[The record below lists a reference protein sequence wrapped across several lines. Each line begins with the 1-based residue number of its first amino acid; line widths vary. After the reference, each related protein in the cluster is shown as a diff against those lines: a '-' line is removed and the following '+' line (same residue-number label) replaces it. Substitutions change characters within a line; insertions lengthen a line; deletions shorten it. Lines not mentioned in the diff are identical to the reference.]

1 MSYVSSFLA
10 AGTFR
15 PLVRGVLDPRGQNRH
30 LFEREARVGTTVD
43 MLDEVEEDL
52 MARSFLFA
60 NPISYRD
67 GVGAATQ
74 AIRVMLAKV
83 DPTIG
88 AERTREETS

>member
-1 MSYVSSFLA
+1 VYISSFLA

-30 LFEREARVGTTVD
+30 LFEWEARVGSTVE

-74 AIRVMLAKV
+74 AIRAMLVKV
-83 DPTIG
+83 DATLG
-88 AERTREETS
+88 AKRTGKESI

>member
-1 MSYVSSFLA
+1 VGYS
-10 AGTFR
+10 TQE
-15 PLVRGVLDPRGQNRH
+15 VRTAVF
-30 LFEREARVGTTVD
+30 FEREARVGTTVD

-74 AIRVMLAKV
+74 AIRAMLAKV

-88 AERTREETS
+88 AKRTREEAS

>member
-1 MSYVSSFLA
+1 M
-10 AGTFR
+10 
-15 PLVRGVLDPRGQNRH
+15 
-30 LFEREARVGTTVD
+30 GTTVD

-74 AIRVMLAKV
+74 AIRAMLAKV
-83 DPTIG
+83 DPTVG
-88 AERTREETS
+88 AKRTREETS

>member
-1 MSYVSSFLA
+1 MGYS
-10 AGTFR
+10 TQE
-15 PLVRGVLDPRGQNRH
+15 VRTTI

-43 MLDEVEEDL
+43 MLDEVEDDL

-74 AIRVMLAKV
+74 AIRAMLAKV
-83 DPTIG
+83 DRTIG
-88 AERTREETS
+88 AERTREEPS